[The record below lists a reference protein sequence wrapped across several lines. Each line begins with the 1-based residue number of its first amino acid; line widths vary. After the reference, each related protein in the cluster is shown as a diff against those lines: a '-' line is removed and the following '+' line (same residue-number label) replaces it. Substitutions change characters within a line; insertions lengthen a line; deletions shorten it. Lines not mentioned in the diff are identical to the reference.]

1 MPQVSL
7 FYSNDISVETKPLF
21 KAIETTISQLDSGAG
36 VCKSRAYPC
45 QEYQHS
51 HILLEVLLMK
61 KAHRDNA
68 FMDSCLK
75 KIEACVMKYIPDNC
89 YYSIAVDFLSENYI
103 SKKKS

>member
-7 FYSNDISVETKPLF
+7 FYSNDISLEKKPLF

-36 VCKSRAYPC
+36 ACKSRAYPC

-61 KAHRDNA
+61 KPHRDKA
-68 FMDSCLK
+68 FMASCLK
-75 KIEACVMKYIPDNC
+75 KIETAVSSYIPTGC
-89 YYSIAVDFLSENYI
+89 YYSIAVDFLSEYYI
-103 SKKKS
+103 SKKK